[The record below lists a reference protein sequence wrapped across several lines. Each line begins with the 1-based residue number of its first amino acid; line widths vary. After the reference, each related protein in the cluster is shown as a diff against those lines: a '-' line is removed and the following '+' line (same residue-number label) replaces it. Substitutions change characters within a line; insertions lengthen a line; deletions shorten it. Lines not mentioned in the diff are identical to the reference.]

1 MMLCYLCFET
11 GALAG
16 STWLALIRGTMMR
29 KDYRETGQ
37 SSMKTKTNKQKQNS
51 LCLEK

>member
-1 MMLCYLCFET
+1 MFKCFET

-37 SSMKTKTNKQKQNS
+37 SSMKTKTNKQKNKTAS
-51 LCLEK
+51 V